1 MRGSDKMPP
10 KVTFTKEYVVEA
22 AYEIVRES
30 GIEELSARKIAE
42 KLNCSTAPVYST
54 FESME
59 ALKEEIMLK
68 SKATLVKYASSNYS
82 KEKSFI
88 DIGIGISIFAREEK
102 NLFRAIFLKG
112 ENTKHSI
119 NRFLEELEKEMD
131 KDKKFTIM
139 NKSEKKS
146 LLERMVV
153 FTIGFAT
160 IICEDLIEKQ
170 SDEYIKETI
179 TKVGTIFSK
188 AAFED
193 IINL

>member
-1 MRGSDKMPP
+1 MPP
-10 KVTFTKEYVVEA
+10 KVTFTKEYVIEA
-22 AYEIVRES
+22 AYEILRES

-68 SKATLVKYASSNYS
+68 AKATLVKYASNNYS

-139 NKSEKKS
+139 NKTEKKS

-179 TKVGTIFSK
+179 TKVGTIFFK